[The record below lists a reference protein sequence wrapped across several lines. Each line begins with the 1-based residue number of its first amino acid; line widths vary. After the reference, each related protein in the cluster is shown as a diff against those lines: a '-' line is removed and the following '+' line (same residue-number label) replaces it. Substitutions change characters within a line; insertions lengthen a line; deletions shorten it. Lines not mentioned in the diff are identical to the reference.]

1 MRWKAIG
8 KSVIGTSHVAAGKGC
23 EDALQYIIE
32 KDVHGNEVLICC
44 LSDGAGS
51 AQYAGE
57 ASAFCTAEVLSSL
70 SALATAG
77 AALTEAHI
85 YSLLEDI
92 YDELQTQANAN
103 GAEIY
108 DYSCTLLGC
117 FITQTQS
124 VFFQIGDGAIVRD
137 DAGGAYTYIWWPHNG
152 EYQNVT
158 AFLVDD
164 RNFANLNVTIIDERI
179 NEIALFTDGIQMLAL
194 NNEHRQVHQPFF
206 MNLFQHLRM
215 ADHEEKINLLN
226 IKLEDYLGGDRINL
240 RTDDDKT
247 LFLATRL

>member
-8 KSVIGTSHVAAGKGC
+8 KSVIGTSHIASGKAC
-23 EDALQYIIE
+23 EDALQYIVE
-32 KDVHGNEVLICC
+32 KDTHGNEVLICC
-44 LSDGAGS
+44 VSDGAGS

-57 ASAFCTAEVLSSL
+57 ASAFCTSEVLSSL

-77 AALTEAHI
+77 TALTEAYL

-117 FITQTQS
+117 FITPTQA

-164 RNFANLNVTIIDERI
+164 RNFSHLQMTVIEERIDEV
-179 NEIALFTDGIQMLAL
+179 ALFTDGIQMLAL
-194 NNEHRQVHQPFF
+194 NNEYKQVHQPFF
-206 MNLFQHLRM
+206 SSLFQHLRM
-215 ADHEEKINLLN
+215 ADVDDKVNMLN
-226 IKLEDYLGGDRINL
+226 VKMEAYLGGDRINA